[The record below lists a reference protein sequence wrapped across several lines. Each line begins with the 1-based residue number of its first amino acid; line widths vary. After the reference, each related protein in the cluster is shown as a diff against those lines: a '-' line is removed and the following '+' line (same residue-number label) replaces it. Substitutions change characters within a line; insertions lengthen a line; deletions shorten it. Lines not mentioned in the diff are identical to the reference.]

1 MSKNRRM
8 TNAPACVERRALT
21 VALGCL
27 AAGGWPPAA
36 QAQVRAGTPEE
47 RAADAEAFDAVRK
60 RLADRWTDVESS
72 VVVLQGRT
80 LFEFYRDGEPD
91 RLRNVQSVEKSALS
105 ALVGVALAR
114 GAIAGVDQPVV
125 ALVPEWAALND
136 DPRTRAITVRHLL
149 TMSAGFDVG
158 SATSISGKSLPR
170 QAWARPLAAAP
181 GERFAYDNA
190 LLGLLAA
197 IIEHVAGIPLPDYAR
212 RELVQPLGLAEPAY
226 GQQLRLRTQ
235 DMARLGQLFL
245 QQGRWGER
253 QLLPSDYVAQATRP
267 QNKGGP
273 PVSMPYG
280 YLWWV
285 LPNEAPRRTFM
296 ASGYAGQMIWV
307 HPPLDLV
314 VATTSALSADSQRR
328 GHALEMLRGGVLE
341 AAQARYRPSATR

>member
-1 MSKNRRM
+1 MA
-8 TNAPACVERRALT
+8 NAPICADRRALT

-27 AAGGWPPAA
+27 AAGGWSRSA
-36 QAQVRAGTPEE
+36 QAQVRAGSPEE
-47 RAADAEAFDAVRK
+47 QAADAAAFETVR
-60 RLADRWTDVESS
+60 RHLADRWTDVES
-72 VVVLQGRT
+72 VAVVLQGRR

-91 RLRNVQSVEKSALS
+91 RLRNVQSVEKSALC
-105 ALVGVALAR
+105 ALVGVALAQ
-114 GAIAGVDQPVV
+114 GAIAGVDQPVL
-125 ALVPEWAALND
+125 ALVPEWADLND

-149 TMSAGFDVG
+149 TMSAGFDLG
-158 SATSISGKSLPR
+158 TATSITGKSPPR
-170 QAWARPLAAAP
+170 QAWSRRLAAAP

-190 LLGLLAA
+190 LPGLLSAL
-197 IIEHVAGIPLPDYAR
+197 IERVSGMPLPDYAR

-226 GQQLRLRTQ
+226 GRQLHLRTQ

-253 QLLPSDYVAQATRP
+253 QLLPGDYVAQATRP

-280 YLWWV
+280 YLWWI
-285 LPNEAPRRTFM
+285 LPNEAPRRTFL

-314 VATTSALSADSQRR
+314 VAATSAVSADSQRR
-328 GHALEMLRGGVLE
+328 GHALEMLRGGLVE
-341 AAQARYRPSATR
+341 AAQARWQPPAAR

>member
-1 MSKNRRM
+1 M
-8 TNAPACVERRALT
+8 TNAPASVERRALT

-27 AAGGWPPAA
+27 AAGGWPLAA
-36 QAQVRAGTPEE
+36 QAQISTGTPEE
-47 RAADAEAFDAVRK
+47 RAADAAAFETVRK

-72 VVVLQGRT
+72 VVVMQGRT

-91 RLRNVQSVEKSALS
+91 RLRNVQSVEKSALA
-105 ALVGVALAR
+105 ALVGSALAQ

-158 SATSISGKSLPR
+158 TATSITGKSAPR

-197 IIEHVAGIPLPDYAR
+197 TIEHVAGMPLPDYAR
-212 RELVQPLGLAEPAY
+212 RQLVQPLGLAEPTY
-226 GQQLRLRTQ
+226 GRQLHLRTQ

-253 QLLPSDYVAQATRP
+253 QLLPRDFVAQATSPR
-267 QNKGGP
+267 NNGGP
-273 PVSMPYG
+273 PVSMSYG
-280 YLWWV
+280 YLWWI

-314 VATTSALSADSQRR
+314 VATTSAISADSQRR
-328 GHALEMLRGGVLE
+328 GHALEMLRGGVVE
-341 AAQARYRPSATR
+341 AAQARFRPSTTR